1 MVVEQELQGI
11 RNSNEAKLKLARRRH
26 KVWTRPQ
33 RTARSL
39 SPSPVSLQTIA
50 EDCDEETAAAKDWEA
65 VRALI
70 HEVTTEGASLRLQ
83 WREFNAPRAV
93 RTSTPRRSLEKR
105 PSRKS
110 GRIAARKVGKGRP
123 EPRCRQMLDAS
134 SAVAAKVPSD
144 EPPATLPDSLPLA
157 PAHSGSEL
165 VSLTDRNCPEDEG
178 ARSPAKLPAT
188 PKHLLR
194 SPDSARRSLGARPP
208 WLSEMAWRAQGQ
220 PTGHHLLPRNDSCVS
235 TDAVNPSSRSAG
247 LPRAR
252 NSSIEPSELHSVTRA
267 SSVGCLQRSGQ
278 KGTSTESDVDRVMG
292 AQSFSITVVPC
303 RGGHQTPSVSQSN
316 HNNLSLSWVPPSPS
330 PFKSGVLHGNLGGS
344 LQHATPAVPQ
354 VIVAVVSAATSPSAP
369 VPLHS
374 SSKVAGTTPPP
385 SSDNLGPSPRP
396 SLAAGALSQF
406 AAPTLLAG
414 GYQHS
419 SMTPKRGLPK
429 RGVNSLCV
437 PRQPDGAGR
446 SLACPVPQEPRRSYV
461 PVPVLPEAP
470 RADAL
475 NRSYVPNPK
484 TEMARSYVPPQAT
497 ARSYVP
503 VPVSQE
509 NSAHVKQVPQNL
521 LNAPRVARARRRSSS
536 LADSSQVSV
545 APLRFPSPSGG
556 AKHREIGG
564 TSPDLRFTRRCCR
577 TEGST
582 PGLPFAIA
590 PAPV

>member
-11 RNSNEAKLKLARRRH
+11 RNSNEAKLKLARRRN

-50 EDCDEETAAAKDWEA
+50 EDCDEETTAAKDWEA

-83 WREFNAPRAV
+83 WRELNAPRGV
-93 RTSTPRRSLEKR
+93 RKSTPRRSLEKR
-105 PSRKS
+105 PSRKT

-123 EPRCRQMLDAS
+123 EPRCRQMLEAS
-134 SAVAAKVPSD
+134 PAVAAKVPSD
-144 EPPATLPDSLPLA
+144 ETPATLPDPLPLP

-165 VSLTDRNCPEDEG
+165 VSLTDRICPEDEG
-178 ARSPAKLPAT
+178 ARSPARLPAT
-188 PKHLLR
+188 PNHLLR
-194 SPDSARRSLGARPP
+194 LPDSTRHSLGSRPP
-208 WLSEMAWRAQGQ
+208 WLIESAWRTPGQ
-220 PTGHHLLPRNDSCVS
+220 PTGHQVLPRNDSCVN
-235 TDAVNPSSRSAG
+235 TDAVNPSSRPAG

-267 SSVGCLQRSGQ
+267 SSVGCLPPEQHSRQ
-278 KGTSTESDVDRVMG
+278 KGTSTESDVDRVVG
-292 AQSFSITVVPC
+292 TQSFSLTVPC
-303 RGGHQTPSVSQSN
+303 RSGHKTPSVSQSN
-316 HNNLSLSWVPPSPS
+316 HNNLSLSWAPPSPL

-344 LQHATPAVPQ
+344 LQHATPAVL
-354 VIVAVVSAATSPSAP
+354 AVVSAAASPSAP
-369 VPLHS
+369 APLLS
-374 SSKVAGTTPPP
+374 SSRVAGTTPPP

-406 AAPTLLAG
+406 VAPTLLAG
-414 GYQHS
+414 GYQHLS
-419 SMTPKRGLPK
+419 LTPKRGLPK
-429 RGVNSLCV
+429 RGVNSCCV

-470 RADAL
+470 RADATP

-484 TEMARSYVPPQAT
+484 TEMARSYVPPQAS

-509 NSAHVKQVPQNL
+509 NSAHVKQVPQNPV
-521 LNAPRVARARRRSSS
+521 NAPRVALAGRRSSS
-536 LADSSQVSV
+536 LADPSQVSV
-545 APLRFPSPSGG
+545 GPLRFPSPSGG
-556 AKHREIGG
+556 AKHREIGR
-564 TSPDLRFTRRCCR
+564 TSPDLRFRRRCCR
-577 TEGST
+577 TEDST
-582 PGLPFAIA
+582 PGLPFTIA